1 MKANIDLSEWLKN
14 DLEEV
19 SREVE
24 NWPLWMKQVFAVS
37 ERPLELSQEA
47 MCLKNLAKP
56 EGQATESLAKS
67 SL

>member
-1 MKANIDLSEWLKN
+1 MKANIDESDWFKN
-14 DLEEV
+14 DLEEI

-47 MCLKNLAKP
+47 MRLKKLAKT
-56 EGQATESLAKS
+56 EVQATELVGQK
-67 SL
+67 